1 MVKKVNQ
8 LHKQKSGADRTAKEG
23 KDSMKKYRR
32 FTKTDR
38 LKLEAL
44 YNSRKFTIRQIAAEL
59 GFSPSSVCTE
69 LKHGYYNHL
78 NTDYTETKKYSA
90 DRAQFHCDF
99 SITTK
104 RPPLKVGND
113 YKFIE
118 IVEYLILKRKRS
130 PDEVV
135 HIIKTEYPDL
145 KTQICTTTL
154 YSYINQGLF
163 PNLTNKDLFFQ
174 GKRKKKRKY
183 NKVKKLPRGLSIE
196 KRSDEIN
203 ERSSFGHWELDTVI
217 GTKKKSN
224 TLLVFTERLTRYE
237 LILRAKD
244 KSALS
249 TIKVLNRIERAY
261 GKNFRKIFKTIT
273 VDNGCEFSNSEGME
287 NSCLTKKKRTTVY
300 HCHPYSSYE
309 RGSNENQ
316 NRLIRQFIPKG
327 KSINYLSDTYIRE
340 VQDYI
345 NNKYRKIF
353 GYRTSADLFFEQL
366 AQL

>member
-1 MVKKVNQ
+1 M
-8 LHKQKSGADRTAKEG
+8 G
-23 KDSMKKYRR
+23 YRR

-38 LKLEAL
+38 YKLEAL
-44 YNSRKFTIRQIAAEL
+44 YNSRKLTLRQIAAEL
-59 GFSPSSVCTE
+59 GFTAGAVCKE

-78 NTDYTETKKYSA
+78 NHDYTEIKKYSA
-90 DRAQFHCDF
+90 DRAQQYADF
-99 SITTK
+99 AITTK

-118 IVEYLILKRKRS
+118 VVERLILEEKRS

-135 HIIKTEYPDL
+135 HILKTEYSDL
-145 KTQICTTTL
+145 KTKICTTTL

-163 PNLTNKDLFFQ
+163 PNLTNKDLFLK
-174 GKRKKKRKY
+174 GKRKKKRKH
-183 NKVKKLPRGLSIE
+183 NKVKKLPHGLSIE
-196 KRSDEIN
+196 KRSQEVN
-203 ERSSFGHWELDTVI
+203 ERGTFGHWELDTVI

-237 LILRAKD
+237 LIFRSKD

-249 TIKVLNRIERAY
+249 TVKVINKLERVY

-273 VDNGCEFSNSEGME
+273 VDNGVEFANTPGME
-287 NSCLTKKKRTTVY
+287 NSCLTAKKRTTVY

-327 KSINYLSDTYIRE
+327 KCINNISDTFIRY
-340 VQDYI
+340 VQDHI

-366 AQL
+366 SRL